1 MQNPHAFLIDINDQ
15 TEVFIE
21 EENTILYVRLD
32 MLKGPTP
39 LTARGMMVQTKFKGL
54 HDRLRFGTK
63 IAAGGPMKET
73 LASAG
78 TVAAVPG
85 EIISVAFP

>member
-1 MQNPHAFLIDINDQ
+1 
-15 TEVFIE
+15 
-21 EENTILYVRLD
+21 
-32 MLKGPTP
+32 
-39 LTARGMMVQTKFKGL
+39 MVQTKFKGL